1 MTDPTARHSFGRING
16 QCPVPQ
22 TGRPGKN
29 RSRAKPVNQIVYQTV
44 EFDSGAAQL
53 NRPTW
58 ALQQDSPTANPVPQ
72 A

>member
-1 MTDPTARHSFGRING
+1 MPGPANG
-16 QCPVPQ
+16 PAW
-22 TGRPGKN
+22 KN